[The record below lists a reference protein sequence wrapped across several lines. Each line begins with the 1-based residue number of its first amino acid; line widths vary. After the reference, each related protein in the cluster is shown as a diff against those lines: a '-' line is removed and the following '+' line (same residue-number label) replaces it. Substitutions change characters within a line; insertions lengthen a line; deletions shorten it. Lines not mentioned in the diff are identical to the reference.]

1 LKERKESS
9 TPRINEQIRA
19 EKIQLIDQDGTNI
32 GVVSRSQAL
41 RQAEE
46 ARLDLVLI
54 APRGKEGFP
63 VAKIMDFGK
72 ALYEKKKKL
81 AESKKHQKVVQVKEI
96 KMRPKI
102 GEHDYQTKIK
112 QAIQF
117 LKAGKRVK
125 ITLSFRGRENITK
138 EERGAE
144 LFKKINNT
152 FAEHDLTKNLVQERD
167 TRMGRLWSR
176 AYYLKGTK

>member
-1 LKERKESS
+1 MKERKESS
-9 TPRINEQIRA
+9 TPLINEQIRA

-54 APRGKEGFP
+54 ASRGKEGFP

-167 TRMGRLWSR
+167 TKMGRLWSR
-176 AYYLKGTK
+176 AYYFKGTK